1 MGTDDA
7 DARQDNHFVQPA
19 GDGRLWALS
28 RPSSRMDQVSM
39 ERHQERGILNAIRR
53 LNDSS
58 TPKLKIQPTFVWL
71 SK

>member
-1 MGTDDA
+1 
-7 DARQDNHFVQPA
+7 
-19 GDGRLWALS
+19 
-28 RPSSRMDQVSM
+28 MDQVSM

-53 LNDSS
+53 LNDGS

>member
-1 MGTDDA
+1 MPTLA
-7 DARQDNHFVQPA
+7 KTITLCSLLATA
-19 GDGRLWALS
+19 SALGPQS
-28 RPSSRMDQVSM
+28 TVSSRMDQVSM

-58 TPKLKIQPTFVWL
+58 TPKLKIQPTFLWL